1 MMTTTAVR
9 GIMRPTVTGPP
20 SPTPTRASENTP
32 DGDITPCA
40 ARARSHAPSP
50 FDSALRNQMLKQM
63 EHLMLEKGKLAQE
76 NATLSRELQ
85 RMQELLTYTFE
96 GHSYEEEEDKA
107 EEEEEI
113 V

>member
-1 MMTTTAVR
+1 
-9 GIMRPTVTGPP
+9 
-20 SPTPTRASENTP
+20 
-32 DGDITPCA
+32 
-40 ARARSHAPSP
+40 
-50 FDSALRNQMLKQM
+50 
-63 EHLMLEKGKLAQE
+63 MLEKGKLAQE